1 MSGNLNTV
9 KHLKLLMR
17 MYTNMK
23 REEQRFGFEV
33 SFDKM
38 TRLIRAL

>member
-1 MSGNLNTV
+1 MSGSLNTV